1 MGSGE
6 RVVVDTDEDGVGGCG
21 VVVGGV
27 AGEEVEGGGVLL
39 VDEPL
44 LPHRRLP
51 QRRGTITHR
60 RGGGG
65 TGAAAAAAM
74 EGEVFVRREEG
85 KPKIVSPQMKVYYNI
100 KINNVSIKKNY
111 RRGRNLFNN
120 N

>member
-65 TGAAAAAAM
+65 AAAAAAM

-85 KPKIVSPQMKVYYNI
+85 KPKIVSQQMKVYYNI
-100 KINNVSIKKNY
+100 KINNVSIKKIIEE
-111 RRGRNLFNN
+111 GEIF
-120 N
+120 